1 MITKKKIILEYG
13 HDGSIFDASG
23 TMITTWQ
30 NLEHFGEHED
40 KASIDDLV
48 KLKEAGF
55 TSEEI
60 VEMKKKGVI

>member
-13 HDGSIFDASG
+13 HDGSVFDASG
-23 TMITTWQ
+23 TIIATWP

-40 KASIDDLV
+40 KTSIDDLV
-48 KLKEAGF
+48 KLKEVGF